1 MRCNWQVESY
11 PGEREEEKN
20 ISSRKRSLFVYCAW
34 NSGGGLDEGD
44 QQEEK

>member
-1 MRCNWQVESY
+1 MRYNLQVESY
-11 PGEREEEKN
+11 PGEREEGKN

-34 NSGGGLDEGD
+34 NSGGRLDGE